1 MLPPKYAH
9 IPWVRVR
16 GSDGLDNAHDH
27 SRSSKQ
33 GSGILR
39 GERVGYFP
47 RADQHAGNRR
57 NRHGFSIS
65 ALGVSTVA
73 LESISKKPATRCA
86 LSVGD
91 IIRRHDGKSYI
102 VCKVWFDDKTGHW
115 IADESPLQEL

>member
-1 MLPPKYAH
+1 MTNRLV
-9 IPWVRVR
+9 IPIVA
-16 GSDGLDNAHDH
+16 L
-27 SRSSKQ
+27 
-33 GSGILR
+33 
-39 GERVGYFP
+39 
-47 RADQHAGNRR
+47 
-57 NRHGFSIS
+57 GFSIS

-115 IADESPLQEL
+115 IADESLLQQL